1 MPKLLLL
8 FLSAKIILL
17 FLTPEGRKGE
27 KMVSDTVGKYIFEGV
42 SMKNTMRCLGFIAFV
57 VVIGF
62 SMIACDTGMAGGPG
76 GGSRLTV
83 TGLPSDSRN
92 WNVTVYGS
100 GTDISTSSALSR
112 NWDIE
117 ASEWSNSSG
126 NVFILTG
133 ADLDTS
139 YWTKSGRFP
148 VHLVEKS
155 KSDYEGY
162 WATVN
167 FSNGSATVSWSSFR
181 AIAR

>member
-1 MPKLLLL
+1 
-8 FLSAKIILL
+8 
-17 FLTPEGRKGE
+17 
-27 KMVSDTVGKYIFEGV
+27 
-42 SMKNTMRCLGFIAFV
+42 MKNTMRCLGVIALIA
-57 VVIGF
+57 VIGF
-62 SMIACDTGMAGGPG
+62 SVIACDTGMVGGG
-76 GGSRLTV
+76 GGQTGGSGGSRLTV

-92 WNVTVYGS
+92 WNVTVFGS

-117 ASEWSNSSG
+117 AFEWSNSSG

-133 ADLDTS
+133 ADSDTS

-167 FSNGSATVSWSSFR
+167 FSNGSATVPFSSFR
-181 AIAR
+181 AW